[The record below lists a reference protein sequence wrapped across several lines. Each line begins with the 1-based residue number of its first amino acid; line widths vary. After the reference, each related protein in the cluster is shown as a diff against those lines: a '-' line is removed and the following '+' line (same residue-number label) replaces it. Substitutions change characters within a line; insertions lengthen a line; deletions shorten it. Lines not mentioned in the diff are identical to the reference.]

1 MKARVLIVDD
11 EPDFLNLLEFNLAS
25 QGFDVISAPNGLEA
39 LRRARCDAPEVII
52 LDLMLPDLD
61 GLSVCHILRS
71 QPATRNLPI
80 IILSALDQPAKR
92 PRSGKSE
99 VSRWLKKGIGFDRL
113 GECVRTALA
122 EQGVPENG
130 RIASKGP

>member
-11 EPDFLNLLEFNLAS
+11 EPDFLNLLEFNLVS
-25 QGFDVISAPNGLEA
+25 QGFEVISAPNGLEG

-61 GLSVCHILRS
+61 GLSVCQILRA
-71 QPATRNLPI
+71 QPATRGLPI

-92 PRSGKSE
+92 PRGGKGE
-99 VSRWLKKGIGFDRL
+99 VTRWLKKGVSFDSL

-122 EQGVPENG
+122 EHAGTG
-130 RIASKGP
+130 